1 MATEEKRLYPR
12 LALQIEDGYF
22 GHFSLSDDGHLT
34 ALIVNLSAGGINVAV
49 AKSESKKIKDGD
61 IIELQQISGGTNF
74 SFLKDL
80 RAEVRWIK
88 DLEIGGYVSAG
99 CRFVEISEELREQ
112 LGKFVHSERM
122 TRGQYD

>member
-22 GHFSLSDDGHLT
+22 GHFTLPDDGHIT
-34 ALIVNLSAGGINVAV
+34 GLIVNLSAGGINIAV
-49 AKSESKKIKDGD
+49 AESESQKIKAGD
-61 IIELQQISGGTNF
+61 IIELQHISGGTRF

-80 RAEVRWIK
+80 RAEIRWIK
-88 DLEIGGYVSAG
+88 SLDIAGYVSAG
-99 CRFVEISEELREQ
+99 CRFVELSEELREQ
-112 LGKFVHSERM
+112 VGRFVDSERM

>member
-22 GHFSLSDDGHLT
+22 GHFSLPDEGQLA

-49 AKSESKKIKDGD
+49 AESESTKIKNGD
-61 IIELQQISGGTNF
+61 TLELLSISGGTNF

-80 RAEVRWIK
+80 RAEIRWIK
-88 DLEIGGYVSAG
+88 DLDIAGYVSVG
-99 CRFVEISEELREQ
+99 CRFVGITEELRDQ
-112 LGKFVHSERM
+112 LSRFVHSERM

>member
-22 GHFSLSDDGHLT
+22 GHFSLADNGRLA
-34 ALIVNLSAGGINVAV
+34 ALIVNLSAGGINIAV
-49 AKSESKKIKDGD
+49 AESESDKINDGNTL
-61 IIELQQISGGTNF
+61 ELQQISGGTNF

-80 RAEVRWIK
+80 RAEIRWIK
-88 DLEIGGYVSAG
+88 KLEIAGYVSVG
-99 CRFVEISEELREQ
+99 CRFVDMTEELREQ
-112 LGKFVHSERM
+112 LGQFVNSERM